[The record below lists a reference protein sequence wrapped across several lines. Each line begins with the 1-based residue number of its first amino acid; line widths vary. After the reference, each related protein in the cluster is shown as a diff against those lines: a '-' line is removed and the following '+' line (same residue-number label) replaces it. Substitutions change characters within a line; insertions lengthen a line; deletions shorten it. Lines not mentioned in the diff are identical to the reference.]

1 MSGFEF
7 TLNGAALIARPS
19 GALWW
24 PDRRLLCISDL
35 HLGKSERIARRGGTL
50 LPPYDTRETLIR
62 LREEVE
68 LFDPWT
74 VICLGDSF
82 DDVDAEAGLGRDEA
96 RMLLTMLAGRRWVWI
111 AGNHDPGPVE
121 IGGTWVAE
129 HVTAPLI
136 FRHIAEHSAGRDD
149 GVAAMGEVS
158 GHYHPKARVPGH
170 PSRPCFLVDDT
181 RLILPAF
188 GAYTG
193 GLSIKDPAIS
203 TLITPGARALM
214 TGQRVVAIPA

>member
-1 MSGFEF
+1 MSGYEF
-7 TLNGAALIARPS
+7 TLNGAALVARPS

-35 HLGKSERIARRGGTL
+35 HLGKSERIARLGGTL

-68 LFDPWT
+68 IFDPWT

-82 DDVDAEAGLGRDEA
+82 DDLDSERGLSPEDQRI
-96 RMLLTMLAGRRWVWI
+96 LLAMLAGRRWIWI

-121 IGGTWVAE
+121 TGGTWVQE
-129 HVTAPLI
+129 HVTRPLI
-136 FRHIAEHSAGRDD
+136 FRHIATDDAPAG
-149 GVAAMGEVS
+149 EIS
-158 GHYHPKARVPGH
+158 GHFHPKARVPGH
-170 PSRPCFLVDDT
+170 PARPCFLVDEV
-181 RLILPAF
+181 RVILPAF

-193 GLSIKDPAIS
+193 GLSIKDPAFRPLIS
-203 TLITPGARALM
+203 PRAKALM
-214 TGQRVVAIPA
+214 TGARVVPIPA